1 MTATSNIRVVLIDD
15 HQMFRDGVSRTL
27 NSSNNFDV
35 VAEGA
40 NAQDAIHLSQTQ
52 LPDIILLD
60 ISMPGGGIEA
70 ASVITK
76 TCPVVKI
83 AMLTVSEREDDVMKS
98 LHAGACG
105 YILKGVGG
113 NELIEIMRAIY
124 CGDSYVSPG
133 LAARMLSELKKKPL
147 LETDA
152 QDIFSELTAREEQIL
167 ESVSRGLSNKEIGSE
182 YDITEKTVKHYVS
195 NVLQKLQVR
204 NRVEAALLAQKRIF
218 EVGAEKTGV
227 TTQDATQGR
236 NSSQLAPISIP
247 GHIAS

>member
-1 MTATSNIRVVLIDD
+1 ML
-15 HQMFRDGVSRTL
+15 RDGVSLTL
-27 NSSNNFDV
+27 SSASNIDV
-35 VAEGA
+35 VAQGE

-70 ASVITK
+70 ANVITK

-83 AMLTVSEREDDVMKS
+83 VMLTVSEREDDVMKS

-105 YILKGVGG
+105 YILKGIGG
-113 NELIEIMRAIY
+113 NELIEIVGAIHR
-124 CGDSYVSPG
+124 GDSYVSPG

-147 LETDA
+147 LETDV

-167 ESVSRGLSNKEIGSE
+167 ESISRGLSNKEIGSE
-182 YDITEKTVKHYVS
+182 YDITEKTVKHYVT

-204 NRVEAALLAQKRIF
+204 NRVEAALLAQKKML
-218 EVGAEKTGV
+218 EEDDEKI
-227 TTQDATQGR
+227 QMA
-236 NSSQLAPISIP
+236 L
-247 GHIAS
+247 

>member
-1 MTATSNIRVVLIDD
+1 LTVTSNIRVVLIDD
-15 HQMFRDGVSRTL
+15 HPMLRDGVSLTL
-27 NSSNNFDV
+27 SSASNIDV
-35 VAEGA
+35 VAQGE

-70 ASVITK
+70 ANVITK

-83 AMLTVSEREDDVMKS
+83 VMLTVSEREDDVMKS
-98 LHAGACG
+98 LQAGACG

-113 NELIEIMRAIY
+113 NELIEIVGAIHR
-124 CGDSYVSPG
+124 GDSYVSPG

-147 LETDA
+147 LETDV

-167 ESVSRGLSNKEIGSE
+167 ESISRGLSNKEIGSE
-182 YDITEKTVKHYVS
+182 YDITEKTVKHYVT

-204 NRVEAALLAQKRIF
+204 NRVEAALLAQKRMF
-218 EVGAEKTGV
+218 EEGDEKI
-227 TTQDATQGR
+227 QMA
-236 NSSQLAPISIP
+236 
-247 GHIAS
+247 H

>member
-1 MTATSNIRVVLIDD
+1 ML
-15 HQMFRDGVSRTL
+15 RDGVSLTL
-27 NSSNNFDV
+27 SSASNIDV
-35 VAEGA
+35 VAQGE

-70 ASVITK
+70 ANVITK

-83 AMLTVSEREDDVMKS
+83 VMLTVSEREDDVMKS

-113 NELIEIMRAIY
+113 NELIEIVGAIH

-147 LETDA
+147 LETDV

-167 ESVSRGLSNKEIGSE
+167 ESISRGLSNKEIGSE
-182 YDITEKTVKHYVS
+182 YDIAEKTVKHYVT

-204 NRVEAALLAQKRIF
+204 NRVEAALLAQKRML
-218 EVGAEKTGV
+218 EEDDEKI
-227 TTQDATQGR
+227 QMA
-236 NSSQLAPISIP
+236 N
-247 GHIAS
+247 